1 MSQISHQ
8 PSSTQVDRATASN
21 QATIVIQESRADL
34 PEEAKQPPVATE
46 NLDAN
51 AGEADLTE

>member
-1 MSQISHQ
+1 M
-8 PSSTQVDRATASN
+8 DRATASN

-34 PEEAKQPPVATE
+34 PEEAKQPPVAAE